1 MLHVRF
7 CAPCIP
13 CRNRQRFELP
23 RVVVTQRGSPLTHRA
38 NAKIAGISF
47 LAYIALGMFAMV
59 LHGNAQEGENISVQ
73 LANIAQHMAQLK
85 LAAVLDLLCGFAA
98 ITLGVTLFALTREVD
113 SHLAMLGLA
122 CRVAE
127 GIVAGVS
134 VQRSQGLIWLAG
146 AVQSDASNTEA
157 TNTIAGWLLGTEW
170 SYLVAATFFA
180 VGSTAFSW
188 LFLRGRLIPIALA
201 WLGVIAS
208 ALLVL
213 GLLLQLG
220 GFVPGSALWAVW
232 IPMAVFEVVLAAIL
246 IVKGVAVPRNT
257 VAA

>member
-1 MLHVRF
+1 M
-7 CAPCIP
+7 
-13 CRNRQRFELP
+13 
-23 RVVVTQRGSPLTHRA
+23 THRT
-38 NAKIAGISF
+38 NAKIAGIAF
-47 LAYIALGMFAMV
+47 LAYIALGILAMM
-59 LHGNAQEGENISVQ
+59 LHGRAQEGADIAAQLVNIFEHTS
-73 LANIAQHMAQLK
+73 QLK

-98 ITLGVTLFALTREVD
+98 ITLGVTLYALTREVD
-113 SHLAMLGLA
+113 AHLAMLGLA

-134 VQRSQGLIWLAG
+134 VQTSLGLVWLAG
-146 AVQSDASNTEA
+146 AVESDASNTQA
-157 TNTIAGWLLGTEW
+157 THAIAAWLLGTEW

-188 LFLRGRLIPIALA
+188 LFLRGRLIPLALA

-220 GFVPGSALWAVW
+220 GLVPSAALWAVW
-232 IPMAVFEVVLAAIL
+232 IPMAVFEIALAAIL
-246 IVKGVAVPRNT
+246 IAKGVSPARS
-257 VAA
+257 A